1 MAWKKVVLSTTS
13 DQMVFVQNTS
23 AIKNSIVRLAFTE
36 TDMAPTGPT
45 GVFILSGPNT
55 WNGRIKKGSYM
66 WYEEQ
71 LGGIFTYTSYDINT
85 VHNYSI
91 TPVHKDIVTNNDVID
106 VPEGAYFVIQNKS
119 DDSVFFSVNGDGTFV
134 LTKNQMLS
142 FSFTRDTQVRIKS
155 TGKDISYY
163 YSEAPSITQLSAS
176 MQNTIDNI
184 KAAVELLKGNVVT
197 RRELQEVNKKTYYDR
212 YSADVSA
219 TLSVIDPTLPA
230 LSVELPLLET
240 DEDFDSE
247 QLREKEI
254 LDFIISVKYFN
265 GTTETEAVTNI
276 SARISKND
284 LVLPIIDM
292 DTYDPILS
300 MILEEIKLEWNE
312 DQGTLL
318 PTIIFGNWMNTN
330 TSKYKNIKD
339 IFKAPITVS
348 LRVKSELAVWK
359 ASNKVFTPKN
369 TNRLI
374 HANNKFNKRTH
385 FTTNTSYDSLFTDI
399 SRTLYSKHKDIVF
412 DIKSNLRATKTTDTG
427 SNTDTYTIADAND
440 KITVRLIKTPTDVNL
455 EVLLKDAT
463 ADDGLILSSISV
475 EDLVDPYISFNLN
488 LDLLEKTKTPRVI
501 NKTSNPFVFGTSLY
515 IPKEMTSEI
524 YTRLFDRFIT
534 SSNSL
539 GLIKIVTRKED

>member
-36 TDMAPTGPT
+36 TDTAPTGPT

-85 VHNYSI
+85 VHNYNI
-91 TPVHKDIVTNNDVID
+91 TPVHKDIVTNNDAID

-119 DDSVFFSVNGDGTFV
+119 DESVFFSVNGDGTFV

-142 FSFTRDTQVRIKS
+142 FSFTRDTQVRIKG

-163 YSEAPSITQLSAS
+163 YSEAPSITQLSAN

-184 KAAVELLKGNVVT
+184 KASVELLKGNVVT

-212 YSADVSA
+212 YSADISA

-247 QLREKEI
+247 PLREKEI

-359 ASNKVFTPKN
+359 TSNKVFTPKN

-440 KITVRLIKTPTDVNL
+440 KITVRLIKTSTDVNL

-463 ADDGLILSSISV
+463 ADDGLILSSVTV
-475 EDLVDPYISFNLN
+475 EDLIDPYISFNLN
-488 LDLLEKTKTPRVI
+488 LDLLEKIKTPRVI

-524 YTRLFDRFIT
+524 YTRLFERFIA

>member
-13 DQMVFVQNTS
+13 DQMIFVQNTS
-23 AIKNSIVRLAFTE
+23 AIKNSIVRLAFTD
-36 TDMAPTGPT
+36 TDTAPTGPT
-45 GVFILSGPNT
+45 GVFVLSGPNT

-71 LGGIFTYTSYDINT
+71 LGGIFTYTSHDINT
-85 VHNYSI
+85 VRNYNI

-142 FSFTRDTQVRIKS
+142 FSFTRDTQVRIKG

-163 YSEAPSITQLSAS
+163 YSEAPSITQLSAG

-197 RRELQEVNKKTYYDR
+197 RRELQEVNKKIYYDR

-219 TLSVIDPTLPA
+219 TLSVIDPTLSA

-247 QLREKEI
+247 PLREKEI

-265 GTTETEAVTNI
+265 GTNEVEAVTNI

-284 LVLPIIDM
+284 LVLTIIDM

-359 ASNKVFTPKN
+359 VSNKVFIPKN
-369 TNRLI
+369 TNILI
-374 HANNKFNKRTH
+374 YSNNKFNKRTH
-385 FTTNTSYDSLFTDI
+385 FATETSYGNLFTDI

-440 KITVRLIKTPTDVNL
+440 KILVRLIKTPADVNL
-455 EVLLKDAT
+455 EVLLKDIT
-463 ADDGLILSSISV
+463 ADDGLILSSVTI
-475 EDLVDPYISFNLN
+475 EDLIDPYISFNLN
-488 LDLLEKTKTPRVI
+488 LDLLEKIKTPRVI

-524 YTRLFDRFIT
+524 YTRLFERFIT
-534 SSNSL
+534 SNNSL